1 MLNQIERVTTTQ
13 AIVDQII
20 DTMKRGQLKP
30 GDKLP
35 SENELMVRLGVGRS
49 SIREAKQ
56 ILSAMGLIE
65 AYPGRGSFI
74 KEVSPD
80 TFIDP
85 DIAWLLLA
93 DEHVWALH
101 EARELIEVQV
111 ARLAAERATD
121 DDLAEMES
129 ILLGLEKM
137 VRAGESVY
145 DIGGEFHLALVKAA
159 HNPVLLSLYQPI
171 MGLLQEYQR
180 PIYERYSDPESEL
193 SHHREIYESI
203 CQRDGELAQKT
214 MHEHLQYVAHATKQ
228 AMAKELLHK

>member
-1 MLNQIERVTTTQ
+1 MLNQVERITTTQ

-20 DTMKRGQLKP
+20 DSMKRGELKP
-30 GDKLP
+30 GDRLP
-35 SENELMVRLGVGRS
+35 SENEMMVSLGVGRS

-74 KEVSPD
+74 KKVTPE

-101 EARELIEVQV
+101 EARELLEVQV
-111 ARLAAERATD
+111 ARLAAERATKE
-121 DDLAEMES
+121 DLAAMES
-129 ILLGLEKM
+129 ALIRLEEF

-145 DIGGEFHLALVKAA
+145 DVAGEFHQALVRAA
-159 HNPVLLSLYQPI
+159 HNPVLVSLYQPI
-171 MGLLQEYQR
+171 IGLLQEYQR
-180 PIYERYSDPESEL
+180 PIYERYSDPQAEL
-193 SHHREIYESI
+193 SDHRKIYESI
-203 CQRDGELAQKT
+203 CQRDSALVQKT
-214 MHEHLQYVAHATKQ
+214 MHEHLQYVAHTTKQ
-228 AMAKELLHK
+228 AMTKELLHE

>member
-20 DTMKRGQLKP
+20 DTMKRG
-30 GDKLP
+30 
-35 SENELMVRLGVGRS
+35 RS

-65 AYPGRGSFI
+65 VCPGRGSFI
-74 KEVSPD
+74 KGVSPD

-101 EARELIEVQV
+101 EARELLEVQV
-111 ARLAAERATD
+111 ARLAAERATE

-129 ILLGLEKM
+129 ALLRLEEII
-137 VRAGESVY
+137 RAGESVY
-145 DIGGEFHLALVKAA
+145 DVAGEFHLALVKAA
-159 HNPVLLSLYQPI
+159 HNPVLIGLYQPI
-171 MGLLQEYQR
+171 KGLLHEYQR
-180 PIYERYSDPESEL
+180 PIYEQYSDPESEL
-193 SHHREIYESI
+193 AHHREIYESI
-203 CQRDGELAQKT
+203 CRRDGELAQKT
-214 MHEHLQYVAHATKQ
+214 MHEHLQYVAHTTKQ
-228 AMAKELLHK
+228 AMAKELLHE